1 MARQSKGRIFTR
13 GKQKRFYLQ
22 YYVNGKQFAV
32 ALKDADGN
40 PITDPKAAKYAAAD
54 ILNPVNAANKA
65 DQLKKIRAAVEDAE
79 TKAERLAEAEA
90 MRRQNDAERARN
102 RKATIADGWRLFMTC
117 PKRPASCKRYPEDAI
132 PRHTTAA
139 NYRSYYERF
148 TEWIKTAAPSALLL
162 SDVTPENASAFMD
175 VVKRENASG
184 TFNKYLQFFNCF
196 FDTLSHAGK
205 ISAENPFR
213 DIDRAEHRYNSKKPL
228 SVEQIARLINTATG
242 ELKLLFALG
251 YFSGLRMGDCCTLEW
266 REIDLL
272 RGVIERIPRKTA
284 HTIKDPAQAI
294 VKIGIA
300 PYLGAMLSEIPA
312 TERRGYLL
320 PGFAEKYLAGGD
332 QQITKK
338 VLKHFADC
346 GIETHRPGTGLKT
359 VVDPETGAP
368 IIDEK
373 TGKPKTEGRRAVVEI
388 GFHSLRYS
396 YISHN
401 AEAGTPAAIIQ
412 RNAGHASPA
421 MTEHYTKISDSAAVR
436 YAAALN
442 LPELPMRDAAAVI
455 DACPVEDEPRERAEL
470 RALADTLPLETVRE
484 ILNHYRGA

>member
-22 YYVNGKQFAV
+22 YYVNGRQFVV

-40 PITDPKAAKYAAAD
+40 PVTDRRKAEFAAAD
-54 ILNPVNAANKA
+54 ILNPVTAANKA

-79 TKAERLAEAEA
+79 TKAERLAEEEA
-90 MRRQNDAERARN
+90 ARRQSDEDRARN
-102 RKATIADGWRLFMTC
+102 RRATIADGWKLFMTC
-117 PKRPASCKRYPEDAI
+117 PKRPASCKRYSEDTI

-148 TEWIKTAAPSALLL
+148 TDWIKTSAPSAHLL
-162 SDVTPENASAFMD
+162 SDVTPDTAAAFMD
-175 VVKRENASG
+175 VVKRENAPG
-184 TFNKYLQFFNCF
+184 TFNKYLQFFKCF
-196 FDTLSHAGK
+196 FETLSLAGK
-205 ISAENPFR
+205 ISAVNPFR

-228 SVEQIARLINTATG
+228 SVEQIARLIDTATG
-242 ELKLLFALG
+242 EMKLLFALG
-251 YFSGLRMGDCCTLEW
+251 YFTGLRMGDCCTLEW
-266 REIDLL
+266 REIDLI

-284 HTIKDPAQAI
+284 HTIKDPAQAV

-300 PYLGAMLSEIPA
+300 PYLGAMLAETPA
-312 TERRGYLL
+312 PERRGYLL

-338 VLKHFADC
+338 VLKHFASC

-359 VVDPETGAP
+359 IVDPETGAP
-368 IIDEK
+368 IVDEK
-373 TGKPKTEGRRAVVEI
+373 TGKAKTEGSRAVVEI

-421 MTEHYTKISDSAAVR
+421 MTEHYTKISDAAVR
-436 YAAALN
+436 YAGALR
-442 LPELPMRDAAAVI
+442 LPEPSDSDPVAAVI
-455 DACPVEDEPRERAEL
+455 DAFPVEDEPRERAEL
-470 RALADTLPLETVRE
+470 RELADTLPLEKVRE
-484 ILNHYRGA
+484 ILKKYKK